1 MLNILGVIL
10 LMSVTCVAGIVVFAY
25 YVEQGCDPYTNDDVS
40 NSNQIIPYFVME
52 TLGYPGIPGL
62 FVACLFSGALRY
74 ILKGMNIIT
83 FSPSFIE
90 RIKK

>member
-62 FVACLFSGALRY
+62 FVACLFSGALR
-74 ILKGMNIIT
+74 LAEWLH
-83 FSPSFIE
+83 S
-90 RIKK
+90 